1 MASRLMG
8 PHQILERL
16 SDTDGLPTEAI
27 LAARADREAMIPVF
41 MEAFNH
47 FVSSGPGPTDPGLF
61 FAFHLLG
68 EWRAKPAYR
77 TLASFLRMPGGALDP
92 ILGDAVTATTHR
104 VMAAVFDGDPKPLQD
119 IVYAQTADEY
129 IRSRM
134 IDAIALLTLNGH
146 LSRACAE
153 QFLRECYDRI
163 EPQADCYA
171 WCGWQQSV
179 AWLGLADL
187 KPLVQQAF
195 ARGAIDN
202 TWLSFADFEKDLQYA
217 TDHPGEAPPHPGDKL
232 TLFDD
237 TIAELSKWA
246 AFDPKYLARQ
256 RRPRASSLSD
266 PQANP
271 FAKVG
276 RNDPC
281 PCGSGKKFKKCCL
294 NANLAS

>member
-1 MASRLMG
+1 MEA
-8 PHQILERL
+8 HEILERL
-16 SDTDGLPTEAI
+16 SASEAFPTEAI
-27 LAARADREAMIPVF
+27 LAARANQEEMIPVF
-41 MEAFNH
+41 IEAFDR
-47 FVSSGPGPTDPGLF
+47 FVSSGPAPTDPGLF

-68 EWRAKPAYR
+68 EWRATSAYR
-77 TLASFLRMPGGALDP
+77 ILTKFLRMPGKAVDR

-104 VMAAVFDGDPKPLQD
+104 VMAAVFDGDPEPLREL
-119 IVYAQTADEY
+119 VYTPAADEY

-134 IDAIALLTLNGH
+134 IDATALLTLSG
-146 LSRACAE
+146 LLPRTWTA

-171 WCGWQQSV
+171 WCGWQQSIG
-179 AWLGLADL
+179 WLGLVDL
-187 KPLVQQAF
+187 KPLVQEAF
-195 ARGAIDN
+195 ARGLIDE
-202 TWLSFADFEKDLQYA
+202 TWLSFSDFEKDLRYA
-217 TDHPGEAPPHPGDKL
+217 IEHPGEAPPHPGDKL

-237 TIAELSKWA
+237 TIGELSKWA

-256 RRPRASSLSD
+256 KRLGSLSLDD
-266 PQANP
+266 PSANP

-294 NANLAS
+294 NADFAG